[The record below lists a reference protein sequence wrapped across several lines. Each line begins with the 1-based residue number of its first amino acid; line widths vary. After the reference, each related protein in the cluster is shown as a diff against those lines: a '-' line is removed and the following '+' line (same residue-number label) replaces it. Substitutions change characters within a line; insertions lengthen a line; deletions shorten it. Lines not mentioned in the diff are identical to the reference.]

1 MTTVDRPANKPAP
14 RPAKRAR
21 ATPPAVGQAR

>member
-21 ATPPAVGQAR
+21 ATPAVGQAR